1 MRNFLTEE
9 EWNTFREI
17 YLAEFEHAP
26 RPEAYRNAC
35 KKIKAQGGRVP
46 SYKTLIKKMKGSAA
60 TPATPATPKTEEP
73 EQNTTTKTTTK
84 KADYQERLEMIVKL
98 YRRRAEKD
106 CDEICDKL
114 LPELEYEK

>member
-9 EWNTFREI
+9 EWKTFREI

-26 RPEAYRNAC
+26 RFNAYMNAC

-46 SYKTLIKKMKGSAA
+46 AYKTLIKKMKGSA
-60 TPATPATPKTEEP
+60 ATPATPKTEEP

-106 CDEICDKL
+106 CDDICDKL
-114 LPELEYEK
+114 LPELEY

>member
-9 EWNTFREI
+9 EWKTFREI

-26 RPEAYRNAC
+26 RFEAYRNAC
-35 KKIKAQGGRVP
+35 KKIKDQGGRVP

-60 TPATPATPKTEEP
+60 TPATPKTEEP
-73 EQNTTTKTTTK
+73 EQNTTTKTTAK
-84 KADYQERLEMIVKL
+84 KEDYQERLEMIVKL

-106 CDEICDKL
+106 CDDICDKL

>member
-1 MRNFLTEE
+1 MRNFLTEK
-9 EWNTFREI
+9 EWKTFREI

-26 RPEAYRNAC
+26 RFNAYMNAC

-46 SYKTLIKKMKGSAA
+46 AYQTLIKKMKGSAA
-60 TPATPATPKTEEP
+60 TPATPKKENPKTSTETPKTT
-73 EQNTTTKTTTK
+73 QKT
-84 KADYQERLEMIVKL
+84 DYQERLELIVKL